1 MVNLNKCS
9 CNEIPE
15 VEKDGLDRFVILCV
29 GCLKRTK
36 PCDSLEEAV
45 DEWNKTKE
53 MRSYL
58 DIIIDLQDG
67 KKVDYEEAR
76 LAALAGNYMLQSAD
90 KSVAD
95 LTDYA
100 TAKQKKDLKS
110 IGAILSYESRFKS
123 RKLPVDKYLGS
134 FHPDYPGR
142 QKERKMHQ
150 AIFDKFTSDK
160 KGERY
165 GGRIF

>member
-1 MVNLNKCS
+1 MVNLNRCS

-15 VEKDGLDRFVILCV
+15 VGKDGLDRFVILCV

-45 DEWNKTKE
+45 DEWNKGKE

-76 LAALAGNYMLQSAD
+76 LAALAGNYMLQGAERNI
-90 KSVAD
+90 VD
-95 LTDYA
+95 LVDYA
-100 TAKQKKDLKS
+100 SANQKKDFKS
-110 IGAILSYESRFKS
+110 VGAILSYESRFKS
-123 RKLPVDKYLGS
+123 RKIPVDKYLGS

-142 QKERKMHQ
+142 QKERQFHN
-150 AIFDKFTSDK
+150 AIFDKFVK
-160 KGERY
+160 EG
-165 GGRIF
+165 

>member
-1 MVNLNKCS
+1 MIKMNKCS

-15 VEKDGLDRFVILCV
+15 VGKVGLDRFVILCV

-45 DEWNKTKE
+45 DEWNKGKE

-67 KKVDYEEAR
+67 KTVPYEEAR
-76 LAALAGNYMLQSAD
+76 LAALAGNYMLQGAERSI
-90 KSVAD
+90 VD
-95 LTDYA
+95 LVDYA
-100 TAKQKKDLKS
+100 SANQKKDLKS
-110 IGAILSYESRFKS
+110 VGAILSYESRFKS

-142 QKERKMHQ
+142 QKERQFHN
-150 AIFDKFTSDK
+150 AIFDKFVK
-160 KGERY
+160 EGE
-165 GGRIF
+165 

>member
-1 MVNLNKCS
+1 MVNLNRCS

-15 VEKDGLDRFVILCV
+15 VGKDDLDRFVIVCV
-29 GCLKRTK
+29 SCLKKTR
-36 PCDSLEEAV
+36 PHDSLEEAV
-45 DEWNKTKE
+45 DEWNKGKE

-67 KKVDYEEAR
+67 KTVPYEEAR
-76 LAALAGNYMLQSAD
+76 LAALAGNYMLQGAERSI
-90 KSVAD
+90 VD
-95 LTDYA
+95 LVDYA
-100 TAKQKKDLKS
+100 SDNQKKDLKS
-110 IGAILSYESRFKS
+110 VGAILSYESRFKS

-150 AIFDKFTSDK
+150 AIFDKFVK
-160 KGERY
+160 EGE
-165 GGRIF
+165 